1 MNEFKNGYKNEFTN
15 ERIFLFSLFSLVR
28 LWNKQFWGLF
38 ESLQGSSVSDVM
50 VVVDG
55 GGCDYED
62 NNDEDK
68 RQRLMFYTSIW

>member
-38 ESLQGSSVSDVM
+38 ESLQGGSVSDVM

-55 GGCDYED
+55 GGCDYKD

-68 RQRLMFYTSIW
+68 RQQLMFYTSIW